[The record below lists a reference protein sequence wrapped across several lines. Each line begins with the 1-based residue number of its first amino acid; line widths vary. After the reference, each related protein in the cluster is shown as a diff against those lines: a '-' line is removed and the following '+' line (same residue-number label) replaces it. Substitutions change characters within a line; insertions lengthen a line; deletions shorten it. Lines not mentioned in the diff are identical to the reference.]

1 MERVAK
7 TREDGPLLPVTGLL
21 ATLVG
26 ILLVL
31 VVGLALWSNLKARG
45 GGERLRETSVLQ
57 SAALTF
63 VGRIQEA
70 ETGQRG
76 YLLTGDTRFLE
87 PYERAVSLI
96 TGDLAQLRAAA
107 RSDPVQARRVAEID
121 DLLEAK
127 LDELARTIALVRENR
142 RADAVALVSAAAGK
156 AAMDDMRTMVTRI
169 LEGEDAELLERE
181 AELERWNS
189 LSTGAIALAAF
200 ATLVLVVVT
209 LRLTQRQ
216 FALSEAL
223 RAKLAR
229 LNADL
234 EAAVER
240 RTREA
245 DAARAEAVSEKE
257 RAQGE
262 RARVELLLQEVNHRV
277 GNNLAMVSAMLGL
290 QVSGTSDEAVRTH
303 LRAAQARVATI
314 ANAQRRLRLEADLA
328 TVRADEIVE
337 SVMADLRATIGDEQ
351 GIEIETRLEPL
362 AVDSRDAVHLAILAN
377 EIATN
382 AAKHAFAG
390 RDPVDGDGGGR
401 ILVRLSLEGAR
412 VPTLS
417 VEDDGRGMSAPQ
429 VPATRGIGQK
439 LVARLAAQFGG
450 APRIEPRAG
459 GGTRVEVSLPGLALR
474 EA

>member
-7 TREDGPLLPVTGLL
+7 AREDGPLLPVTGLL

-45 GGERLRETSVLQ
+45 GVERLRETSVVQ

-63 VGRIQEA
+63 LTRIQEA

-76 YLLTGDTRFLE
+76 YLLTGDPKFLA

-96 TGDLAQLRAAA
+96 AEDLRQLETAT
-107 RSDPVQARRVAEID
+107 RSDPAQAQRVAGIA
-121 DLLEAK
+121 DLLGDK

-189 LSTGAIALAAF
+189 LSTGAIALAAL
-200 ATLVLVVVT
+200 ATLVLVAVT
-209 LRLTQRQ
+209 LQLTKRQ
-216 FALSEAL
+216 FALSETL
-223 RAKLAR
+223 RGRLAR
-229 LNADL
+229 LNGDL
-234 EAAVER
+234 EATVER

-245 DAARAEAVSEKE
+245 DAARAEAVIEKE

-337 SVMADLRATIGDEQ
+337 SVMADLRATIGDER
-351 GIEIETRLEPL
+351 GVEIETRLEPL
-362 AVDSRDAVHLAILAN
+362 LVDSRDAIHLAILAN

-382 AAKHAFAG
+382 AAKHAFVG
-390 RDPVDGDGGGR
+390 RDVASGEGGGR
-401 ILVRLSLEGAR
+401 IVVRLALGAER
-412 VPTLS
+412 VPHLC
-417 VEDDGRGMSAPQ
+417 VEDDGCGMPGSQAPT
-429 VPATRGIGQK
+429 TRGIGQK
-439 LVARLAAQFGG
+439 LVTRLAGQFGG
-450 APRIEPRAG
+450 APRIEPRVG
-459 GGTRVEVSLPGLALR
+459 GGTRVEVALPGLALR
-474 EA
+474 DA